1 MKKFTQR
8 SFLSLTAA
16 FLFFAIGSSAQ
27 NSKSVLTSPNGINF
41 KVISLAKAKDSA
53 KAESKPLFVFAHAT
67 WCPTCKQMENEV
79 LINKALGDAY
89 NQGLINV
96 AIDLDSPEGK
106 RFKELY
112 PVRATPTLF
121 FFNSD
126 GSMTKKIEGFT
137 PAIVMLAV
145 ADELKK

>member
-1 MKKFTQR
+1 MKKIAQR
-8 SFLSLTAA
+8 SFLFLTAA
-16 FLFFAIGSSAQ
+16 LLFFTMGSCAQ
-27 NSKSVLTSPNGINF
+27 NSKPVLTSPNGINF
-41 KVISLAKAKDSA
+41 KVISFAEAKDSA
-53 KAESKPLFVFAHAT
+53 KAESKPLFVFAHAS

-89 NQGLINV
+89 NQELVNV

-112 PVRATPTLF
+112 PVKATPTLF

-145 ADELKK
+145 ADDLKK